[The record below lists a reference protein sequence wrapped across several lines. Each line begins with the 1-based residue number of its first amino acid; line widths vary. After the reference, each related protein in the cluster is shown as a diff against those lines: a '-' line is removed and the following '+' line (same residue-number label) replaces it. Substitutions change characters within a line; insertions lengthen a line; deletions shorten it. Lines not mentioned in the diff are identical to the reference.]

1 MNDFELT
8 KRCALFDFGCSNA
21 AAKAVLVTLAA
32 KTNSTGRVTGQK
44 VDDLA
49 RACCVQRNAFL
60 KAVAWLEENGLLT
73 VKRHKALASVYIFN
87 EEAIL
92 RDRLVGI
99 ESVTKNESIES
110 DTSCENLGYA
120 SDTKL
125 VMDTTPTKLRIH
137 NQVGIES
144 VTTYKKEKNKKEKIN
159 QEGISISSC
168 FKTFGQNPV
177 SAPARWEPD
186 EESFD
191 TPLRDQIARN
201 QKIEVDIS
209 DNSHVLTASEMV
221 VLAATLGYRLTHNI
235 VIDEIAEERLIT
247 TAMMKEAVQRA
258 KDNTGGVGYLI
269 RILQNAIKDPDAFNG
284 VRKAPD
290 ITAESLSDAQA
301 YKFAQKLA
309 AYHPWASNNA
319 KYMETV
325 PQMIE
330 RVSQSI
336 KNPAFFNNCRWALEK
351 LGLVKEAQDVRVC

>member
-60 KAVAWLEENGLLT
+60 KAVAWLEEKGLLT

-99 ESVTKNESIES
+99 ESVTENESIES
-110 DTSCENLGYA
+110 DTNCENLGYA

-144 VTTYKKEKNKKEKIN
+144 VTTYKKEKNKKEKIY
-159 QEGISISSC
+159 QEGLSISSC

-177 SAPARWEPD
+177 AAPTRWEPD
-186 EESFD
+186 EENVYDLPVKQQVAMS
-191 TPLRDQIARN
+191 R
-201 QKIEVDIS
+201 KIDVDVNDLS
-209 DNSHVLTASEMV
+209 RVLSASEIV
-221 VLAATLGYRLTHNI
+221 VLAATLGYRLTHN
-235 VIDEIAEERLIT
+235 VALDDIADRKT
-247 TAMMKEAVQRA
+247 VTVAMVKEAVQRT
-258 KDNTGGVGYLI
+258 KDNVGGVGYLI
-269 RILQNAIKDPDAFNG
+269 RILQNASKDPDAFNG
-284 VRKAPD
+284 VRKVPD
-290 ITAESLSDAQA
+290 VTPENITDKQCYA
-301 YKFAQKLA
+301 FAKKLVS
-309 AYHPWASNNA
+309 YHPFASKNA
-319 KYMETV
+319 KYMEEESEMV
-325 PQMIE
+325 E
-330 RVSQSI
+330 RI
-336 KNPAFFNNCRWALEK
+336 TGRLKDKDFFEQCRPTLVK
-351 LGLVKEAQDVRVC
+351 LGCLKGATA